1 MGLLAETLH
10 GKNSTINVD
19 AVKGIRRS
27 RHLEN
32 GDQMDQAYVLKVQ
45 LSKQLPPE
53 RVNAIINVI
62 LMVRRNATDDEIENT
77 LVSWRDCKHIFA
89 WLDFTNSHFY

>member
-19 AVKGIRRS
+19 TVKGITRS

-32 GDQMDQAYVLKVQ
+32 GDQMDQAYVLKAL

-77 LVSWRDCKHIFA
+77 LVGWRYCNHTFI
-89 WLDFTNSHFY
+89 WLDFAYSHFH